1 MKRVLI
7 TGLTVLILLAALSS
21 LAFADTRPAPG
32 PWPEFSLMTS
42 PDSL

>member
-7 TGLTVLILLAALSS
+7 SSLMVLILLSALSS
-21 LAFADTRPAPG
+21 LAFADTRPSPG